1 MKKKYTPPTI
11 TVMSIECDGNHLLAG
26 SDNPN
31 TGMNIPTESTPGVEG
46 DAKEGF
52 FDFDGFHLEEIEE

>member
-1 MKKKYTPPTI
+1 MP
-11 TVMSIECDGNHLLAG
+11 IECDGNHLLAG